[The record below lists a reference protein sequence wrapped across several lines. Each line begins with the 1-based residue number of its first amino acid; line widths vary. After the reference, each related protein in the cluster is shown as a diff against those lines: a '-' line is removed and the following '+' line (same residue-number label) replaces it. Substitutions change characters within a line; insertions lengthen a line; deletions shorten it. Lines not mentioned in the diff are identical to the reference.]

1 MAGRWETNMETIQAG
16 LLGCGTVGTGIVQ
29 ILRDNASEIEARLS
43 ARVAVKRIAVKSL
56 EKARAAVVDRAR
68 LTASA
73 AEVVDDP
80 EVAIVVETIGGIE
93 PARTLILRAIANK
106 KHVVTANKALLA
118 EHGEEIFAAA
128 RASGVDVY
136 YEAAVG
142 GGIPIIRS
150 LREGLASDRIQSIHA
165 IVNGTTN
172 FILTE
177 MAEQGANY
185 GDTLARAQA
194 AGYAEADPA
203 LDVGGG
209 DAAHKLAILVS
220 LAFGWAVKP
229 AEIHTEGIT
238 AIDPLD
244 ISFARDFGFRVK
256 LLAIAKEDAGRVEV
270 RVHPTLISATHLL
283 APVNGVFNAI
293 LVTSHA
299 LGPTMYYGKGAGMMP
314 TGSAVVSDVIELCR
328 NIRLGTSGRLPSRA
342 HHAPSDRTLKPMSDI
357 ECRYYL
363 RFEVV
368 DRPGVLARLAGILG
382 DNGVS
387 IAQMLQREQKT
398 DAPVEIV
405 ILTHRAREGGIQS
418 ALHVW
423 NKNAFAL
430 SPGRLIRIED

>member
-1 MAGRWETNMETIQAG
+1 METIQIG
-16 LLGCGTVGTGIVQ
+16 LLGCGTVGTGVVQ
-29 ILRDNASEIEARLS
+29 ILRDNAAEIEARLG
-43 ARVAVKRIAVKSL
+43 AKLKIQRIAV
-56 EKARAAVVDRAR
+56 RDRNKTR
-68 LTASA
+68 SPIIDSNVLTVHPE
-73 AEVVDDP
+73 EVTDDP
-80 EVAIVVETIGGIE
+80 ETSIVIEVIGGIE
-93 PARTLILRAIANK
+93 PARGFILRALANR

-118 EHGEEIFAAA
+118 EHGEEIFRAAQ
-128 RASGVDVY
+128 RHGVDVY

-177 MAEQGANY
+177 MAEKGATFA
-185 GDTLARAQA
+185 DTLVRAQA

-209 DAAHKLAILVS
+209 DAAHKLAILIS
-220 LAFGWAVKP
+220 LAFGWPVRMDQ
-229 AEIHTEGIT
+229 IHVEGIT

-244 ISFARDFGFRVK
+244 ISFARDFGYRVK
-256 LLAIAKEDAGRVEV
+256 LLAIARDENGRIEA
-270 RVHPTLISATHLL
+270 RVHPTLIPTGHLL
-283 APVNGVFNAI
+283 ASVNGVYNAI
-293 LVTSHA
+293 LVTSYA

-328 NIRLGTSGRLPSRA
+328 TLRLGTSGRLPSRA
-342 HHAPSDRTLKPMSDI
+342 HASPAERQLKPMGEV

-382 DNGVS
+382 ENGVS
-387 IAQMLQREQKT
+387 IAQMVQREQRSL
-398 DAPVEIV
+398 APVEIV
-405 ILTHRAREGGIQS
+405 ILTHRARESGVQS
-418 ALHVW
+418 ALVGW
-423 NKNAFAL
+423 NRDPFAM
-430 SPGRLIRIED
+430 SPGRLIRIEE